1 MVSLPLI
8 QHLTA
13 AIGRLRGRRPIAWAG
28 FVILA
33 SCLGLIVWKVV
44 DRHLASL
51 NADQPS
57 LEDLINQVGEEN
69 DSKQKLDQP
78 PSPATRAPRS
88 RSWTSP
94 LAHQCEGGD
103 PSLLQHLEGLRKRSS
118 TWRRSVA
125 IDPTNFG
132 ERLTRDAV
140 DRPLDASPRVIV
152 LHETVYGMASAI
164 NTFQTPHPRDEDQV
178 SYHTLIGL
186 DGQVVDLVDP
196 LKRAYGAGFSAFL
209 GEWAVTNSAMQGSV
223 NNFALHISLETPID
237 GEDLDLHHSGYTSRQ
252 YDSLALVLSD
262 WLRRF
267 DMPAAAISTH
277 RHVDLG
283 GERSDPRS
291 LDWSALQQRLA
302 VLGDLCEG

>member
-8 QHLTA
+8 QHLAA
-13 AIGRLRGRRPIAWAG
+13 AIDRLRGRRPIAWAG

-33 SCLGLIVWKVV
+33 SCVGLIVWKVV

-132 ERLTRDAV
+132 ERLTRDAF

-178 SYHTLIGL
+178 SYHT
-186 DGQVVDLVDP
+186 
-196 LKRAYGAGFSAFL
+196 
-209 GEWAVTNSAMQGSV
+209 
-223 NNFALHISLETPID
+223 
-237 GEDLDLHHSGYTSRQ
+237 
-252 YDSLALVLSD
+252 
-262 WLRRF
+262 
-267 DMPAAAISTH
+267 
-277 RHVDLG
+277 
-283 GERSDPRS
+283 
-291 LDWSALQQRLA
+291 
-302 VLGDLCEG
+302 